1 MNVLIDT
8 QSIIWFA
15 ENNPMLSPTARQ
27 TIEDDGNTCFV
38 SMASFWE
45 MSIKKNLGK
54 LDIKGLPLSD
64 FMDEISENGF
74 LTLDIRR
81 EHVIENERLPLI
93 HRDPFDRLI
102 IAQAIVDKIVIVS
115 NDSAFDDYS
124 IVRVW

>member
-15 ENNPMLSPTARQ
+15 ENNPMLSPAARQ
-27 TIEDDGNTCFV
+27 AIEDDGNTCFV

-54 LDIKGLPLSD
+54 LDIKGLPLSE
-64 FMDEISENGF
+64 FMDEVSENGF

-81 EHVIENERLPLI
+81 EHVIENERLPLF

-115 NDSAFDDYS
+115 NDSAFDEYAV
-124 IVRVW
+124 VRVW

>member
-1 MNVLIDT
+1 MNVIIDT

-15 ENNPMLSPTARQ
+15 ENNPALSLAARKA
-27 TIEDDGNTCFV
+27 IEDEENTCYV

-54 LDIKGLPLSD
+54 LDIKGLLLSD
-64 FMDEISENGF
+64 FMDEIFENGF

-81 EHVIENERLPLI
+81 EHVIENGQLPLL

-102 IAQAIVDKIVIVS
+102 IAQAIVERMVVVS
-115 NDSAFDDYS
+115 NDLVFDDYP
-124 IVRVW
+124 VRRIF